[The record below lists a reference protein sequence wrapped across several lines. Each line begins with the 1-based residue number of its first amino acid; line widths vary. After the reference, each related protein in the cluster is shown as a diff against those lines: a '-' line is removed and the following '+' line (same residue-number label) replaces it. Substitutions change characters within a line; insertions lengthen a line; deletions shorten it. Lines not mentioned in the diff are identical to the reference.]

1 MIRLAT
7 CLLVL
12 FSTGAALAAP
22 RVYSIDEARSSASAH
37 VGKTGIASFAG
48 HEHVVLAQ
56 KMQGE
61 ITFDPERFGQSSVDV
76 VIDAQS
82 LKIREQG
89 EPEGDAPKVQEAMRG
104 PGTLDVAAHRTI
116 HFRSTQVIG
125 RQTGPG
131 AFELSI
137 QGVLSLHGMTRPYVV
152 PVKLEVNGDQLLA
165 SGKLTV
171 KLQDFGIE
179 PTTAA
184 GGLVKVENDVPLEFK
199 IAARAAPQ

>member
-1 MIRLAT
+1 
-7 CLLVL
+7 
-12 FSTGAALAAP
+12 
-22 RVYSIDEARSSASAH
+22 
-37 VGKTGIASFAG
+37 
-48 HEHVVLAQ
+48 
-56 KMQGE
+56 
-61 ITFDPERFGQSSVDV
+61 
-76 VIDAQS
+76 
-82 LKIREQG
+82 
-89 EPEGDAPKVQEAMRG
+89 MRG

-116 HFRSTQVIG
+116 HFQSTQVIG

-131 AFELSI
+131 SYEMSI
-137 QGVLSLHGMTRPYVV
+137 QGTLSLHGMTRPYVV